1 MDARLHKLWND
12 ATHWLLSERHKR
24 RAAELADEVERAFC
38 EHPRATGETYW
49 QHLWFTTTMAA
60 RFMFTMAVL
69 LIHGLFPFLLTRTA
83 STQIEAVYRI
93 MKKRIPKNRRDVIDL
108 DYQV

>member
-1 MDARLHKLWND
+1 MGIIHTLWQRCRQWSL
-12 ATHWLLSERHKR
+12 TPSQRR
-24 RAAELADEVERAFC
+24 RALELAGQVERAFC
-38 EHPRATGETYW
+38 EHPRLTGESYW

-60 RFMFTMAVL
+60 RFVFTMAVL
-69 LIHGLFPFLLTRTA
+69 MIHGLFPFLLTRAA

-93 MKKRIPKNRRDVIDL
+93 MKKRIPKDRRDVIDL

>member
-1 MDARLHKLWND
+1 MGRIHSVWHRCRQWSLSPSQRQR
-12 ATHWLLSERHKR
+12 AT
-24 RAAELADEVERAFC
+24 ELAEQVERAFC
-38 EHPRATGETYW
+38 EHPRQTGETYW

>member
-24 RAAELADEVERAFC
+24 RAAALADEVERAFT
-38 EHPRATGETYW
+38 EHPHATGESYW
-49 QHLWFTTTMAA
+49 QHLWFTTQMAVRFLYTML
-60 RFMFTMAVL
+60 VL
-69 LIHGLFPFLLTRTA
+69 LIHGLFPFLLTRAA

-93 MKKRIPKNRRDVIDL
+93 MKTRIPKDRLDAIDM

>member
-1 MDARLHKLWND
+1 MMSVRHFLHR
-12 ATHWLLSERHKR
+12 TTRWLLCDAHR
-24 RAAELADEVERAFC
+24 RAAADLAGEMERAFC
-38 EHPRATGETYW
+38 EHPRLTGETYW

-60 RFMFTMAVL
+60 RFIYTMVVL
-69 LIHGLFPFLLTRTA
+69 IIHGLFPFLLTRAA

-93 MKKRIPKNRRDVIDL
+93 MKTRIPKDRRDVIDL